1 MTAVALDLLPRSTVL
16 TPGPGRKRT
25 TSELK
30 AIAEEAGRRFD
41 DRGLYGN
48 HSEID
53 PAEVLAWAGETF
65 GDALAV
71 ACSMANT
78 VVPEMTAPHAPGVD
92 VLFLDTS
99 YHFSETV
106 GVRDALAATPG
117 LNVVDVRSPATR
129 EEHEAALGPRP
140 FETDPE
146 LCCRLRKVEPLD
158 AALSGYE
165 AWITGLRRVDTD
177 HRAGAAMVEWDEKH
191 SMVKI
196 NPLVAWTLERV
207 HDYAAEHGCL
217 LNPLLDDGFPSIGCE
232 PCTRRVEAGADPR
245 SGRWAGS
252 SKTECG
258 IHL

>member
-1 MTAVALDLLPRSTVL
+1 MTAVSLELLPRSTVL

-25 TSELK
+25 TEELK

-78 VVPEMTAPHAPGVD
+78 VVPEMTAQHAPGVD
-92 VLFLDTS
+92 VLFLDTG

-140 FETDPE
+140 YETDPE
-146 LCCRLRKVEPLD
+146 MCCRLRKVEPLD

-196 NPLVAWTLERV
+196 NPLVAWTMERV

-217 LNPLLDDGFPSIGCE
+217 LNPLLDDGYPSIGCE

>member
-1 MTAVALDLLPRSTVL
+1 MTAVSLELLPRSTVL

-25 TSELK
+25 TEELK

-71 ACSMANT
+71 ACSMAHT

-140 FETDPE
+140 YETDPE
-146 LCCRLRKVEPLD
+146 MCCRLRKVEPLD
-158 AALSGYE
+158 AALSGY
-165 AWITGLRRVDTD
+165 
-177 HRAGAAMVEWDEKH
+177 
-191 SMVKI
+191 
-196 NPLVAWTLERV
+196 
-207 HDYAAEHGCL
+207 
-217 LNPLLDDGFPSIGCE
+217 
-232 PCTRRVEAGADPR
+232 
-245 SGRWAGS
+245 
-252 SKTECG
+252 
-258 IHL
+258 